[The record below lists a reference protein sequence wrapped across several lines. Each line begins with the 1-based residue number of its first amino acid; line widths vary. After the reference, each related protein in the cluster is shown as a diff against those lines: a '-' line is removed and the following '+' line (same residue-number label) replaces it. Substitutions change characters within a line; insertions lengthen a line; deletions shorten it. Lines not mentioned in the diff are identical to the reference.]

1 MSFQIDQID
10 PFHPHF
16 DSLVRKLNGYL
27 KSVDGDD
34 HEFYNQFNSSDDLDF
49 AFVGYLERL
58 PVTCAGLKSYGSDR
72 YELKRMFTLPEKR
85 RNGYSKMM
93 LNHLVDFAKSN
104 DKVALVLETG
114 KRQAEAIALYE
125 SYGFTRVVNFGPY
138 AGVENSCCFEL
149 EV

>member
-1 MSFQIDQID
+1 MSFQINQID

-16 DSLVRKLNGYL
+16 DSLVRELNAYL

-58 PVTCAGLKSYGSDR
+58 PVTCAGLKSYGSNR

-85 RNGYSKMM
+85 RNGYSKYPIDVWV
-93 LNHLVDFAKSN
+93 NIVVSDCFIVFYKQII
-104 DKVALVLETG
+104 VLIVMCVITSRSG
-114 KRQAEAIALYE
+114 HRNNRFHICILQNKISSKR
-125 SYGFTRVVNFGPY
+125 FG
-138 AGVENSCCFEL
+138 
-149 EV
+149 